1 LRVAGNFDMILHHI
15 DILGEG
21 IMNRRKFIGKAGLGV
36 AGLAASGVIGAAGDT
51 LKSEKM
57 QVKRILS
64 PELSGS
70 KRSIIDEAVLPAGG
84 SLPLSEH
91 PEERLYYFLS
101 GRGLMSIYEEAPQGD
116 VYEIRQDTAVWLTP
130 KVKHQIIN
138 TAPYPLRFA
147 VFMAEGGVA
156 PEGAL
161 SWSAVTQRGVE
172 VKNPQI
178 GAGQMTTYVFD
189 EGSNPSKQEGLHLRI
204 RDIELRRPQKF
215 SNAEVLTIAPGR
227 STRPH
232 THHDSEE
239 NVYILVG
246 NGELIWNDKIIPCKA
261 GSCLSYPVG
270 VVRCVKNIGE
280 YPLSYVCY
288 SVFTA

>member
-1 LRVAGNFDMILHHI
+1 MILW
-15 DILGEG
+15 DIENLGEG
-21 IMNRRKFIGKAGLGV
+21 IMNRRNFIGKAGLGM
-36 AGLAASGVIGAAGDT
+36 AGLAASGLVDAAVGRPNNEN
-51 LKSEKM
+51 LR
-57 QVKRILS
+57 VKRILS

-70 KRSIIDEAVLPAGG
+70 KCSIIDEAVLSAGC
-84 SLPLSEH
+84 SVPLSEH

-147 VFMAEGGVA
+147 VLMAEGGVA

-189 EGSNPSKQEGLHLRI
+189 EGSNPSKAEGLHLRI
-204 RDIELRRPQKF
+204 RDILLRRPQKF

-239 NVYILVG
+239 NVYVLVG
-246 NGELIWNDKIIPCKA
+246 NGEFIWNDKAIPCEA

-270 VVRCVKNIGE
+270 VVRCVRNNGD
-280 YPLSYVCY
+280 YPLSYICY

>member
-1 LRVAGNFDMILHHI
+1 MNG
-15 DILGEG
+15 
-21 IMNRRKFIGKAGLGV
+21 MNRRNFLEKAGCGA
-36 AGLAASGVIGAAGDT
+36 AGLAVSGILGAAEGA
-51 LKSEKM
+51 
-57 QVKRILS
+57 QVRVNTHMKRILS

-70 KRSIIDEAVLPAGG
+70 KRSIIDEGILAAGE

-130 KVKHQIIN
+130 KIKHQIIN

-147 VFMAEGGVA
+147 VFMATGGMA

-239 NVYILVG
+239 NVYVLVG
-246 NGELIWNDKIIPCKA
+246 RGEFIWNRKTIPCEA

-270 VVRCVKNIGE
+270 VVRCVKNTGD
-280 YPLSYVCY
+280 YPLSYICY
-288 SVFTA
+288 SVFID